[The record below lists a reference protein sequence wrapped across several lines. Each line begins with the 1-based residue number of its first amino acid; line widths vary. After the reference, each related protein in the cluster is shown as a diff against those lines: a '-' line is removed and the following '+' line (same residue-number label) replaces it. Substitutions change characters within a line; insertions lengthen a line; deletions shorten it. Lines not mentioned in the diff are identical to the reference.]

1 MDRLI
6 KQAEEK
12 MRRSVE
18 AISGDFAGVR
28 TGRATPT
35 LLDRLRVEYY
45 GSEVP
50 VNQVAN
56 ISIPESRL
64 IVIAPWDKSVIPAI
78 EKAILTSDLNL
89 TPNSDGQVVRITIPP
104 LTEERRQELS
114 KLVQKMAEDGRIAV
128 RNVRRDTNS
137 AIESMEKK
145 EHLSEDEVRRGKQEV
160 QELTDK
166 YIEQIDEALKVKVE
180 EIMEI

>member
-1 MDRLI
+1 LDRLI